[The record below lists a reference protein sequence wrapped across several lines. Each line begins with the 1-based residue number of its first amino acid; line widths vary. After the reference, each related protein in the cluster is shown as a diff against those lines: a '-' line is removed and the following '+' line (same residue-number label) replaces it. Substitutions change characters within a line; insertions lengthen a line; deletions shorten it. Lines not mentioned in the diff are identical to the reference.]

1 MVHRDRK
8 CFYKKRNFKN
18 PQIKSYY
25 IDVFSGRTALKQ
37 IRAKFVLK
45 PKLIWDKQY
54 IGSQKHQVLFL
65 IFLKIDFV
73 ALSLT
78 IFKKTSFSGQ
88 MRVMVP
94 TT

>member
-1 MVHRDRK
+1 MVHRDCK
-8 CFYKKRNFKN
+8 CFYKKRNLKN
-18 PQIKSYY
+18 PQIKSYS

-37 IRAKFVLK
+37 IRAKFVLTAK
-45 PKLIWDKQY
+45 VHLGQTIYRESEASGIIPD
-54 IGSQKHQVLFL
+54 F
-65 IFLKIDFV
+65 FV